1 MSCPPF
7 DPKKLRCSAAALSIL
22 YRTAYSLLVLGYRL
36 LGPLEVEGE
45 DGPIRLGGPKQRA
58 TLAILL
64 LNANRVVSIDRIAD
78 DLYAGSPPASAVA
91 QVQRQISELRKALGP
106 EAGIETR
113 APGYL
118 IRLDDEQLD
127 LSRFERWCSRAAEAQ
142 TEAATLLREALS
154 LWRGEP
160 LADLDGEPFAASAV
174 QRLGELRLAALE
186 QRIEADLRL
195 GRQREVVPEL
205 EQLVAENPLRESLVA
220 QLMVGLYRSGRQADA
235 LAAFRRAREELVDQ
249 LGLEPGPA
257 LRELERRILG
267 HDPALDLDLA
277 APTEQEEGTLLAV
290 AADEDELSL
299 LASFALPLAS
309 RRLLLVARIAADE
322 AELVAATQSVDHLR
336 GERVRVAA
344 LTSPRPVDD
353 VLRLASGYD
362 AELVLVPERLKGVA
376 GQAAADVAVAAGPS
390 FDASRGEGIFVP
402 FGGADDDWAA
412 LEVGAALAAGSGLEL
427 VLVGTRAGEGQRD
440 ASRLLAD
447 ASLAVQRVVGVAAK
461 PLLTDPGTP
470 NLVAAVAPASAVVAG
485 SPRTVLREA
494 GPPVLLVRL
503 GPRPGALAP
512 AGSRTR
518 YTWSLSPGTDRRS
531 PRR

>member
-1 MSCPPF
+1 
-7 DPKKLRCSAAALSIL
+7 
-22 YRTAYSLLVLGYRL
+22 VLGYRL

-64 LNANRVVSIDRIAD
+64 LNANRVVSIDRLAD

-91 QVQRQISELRKALGP
+91 QVQRQVSELRKALGP
-106 EAGIETR
+106 EAAIETR

-127 LSRFERWCSRAAEAQ
+127 LRRFERLCSRAEAP

-160 LADLDGEPFAASAV
+160 LADLDGEPFAAAAV
-174 QRLGELRLAALE
+174 QRLAELRLAALE
-186 QRIEADLRL
+186 QRIEADLQL

-205 EQLVAENPLRESLVA
+205 EELVAEHPLRESLVA

-257 LRELERRILG
+257 LRELERRILAQ
-267 HDPALDLDLA
+267 DPALELA
-277 APTEQEEGTLLAV
+277 PSTEEGTLLAV
-290 AADEDELSL
+290 GASEDELAL
-299 LASFALPLAS
+299 LASLALPLAS
-309 RRLLLVARIAADE
+309 PRILLIARLAADE
-322 AELVAATQSVDHLR
+322 AELAAAIQSVERLR

-344 LTSPRPVDD
+344 FTSSHPADD
-353 VLRLASGYD
+353 VVRLAAGYD
-362 AELVLVPERLKGVA
+362 AELVLVPERLEAVA
-376 GQAAADVAVAAGPS
+376 GQAAADVAVASGPA
-390 FDASRGEGIFVP
+390 FDAGRGEGIFVP

-412 LEVGAALAAGSGLEL
+412 LEVGAALAAESRLEL
-427 VLVGTRAGEGQRD
+427 VLVGKRAVRGGRD

-447 ASLAVQRVVGVAAK
+447 ASLAVQQVVGVSAR
-461 PLLTDPGTP
+461 PLLTDSTTAD
-470 NLVAAVAPASAVVAG
+470 LVAAVAPASAVVAG
-485 SPRTVLREA
+485 FPRKVLRGA
-494 GPPVLLVRL
+494 GPPVVLVRR

-518 YTWSLSPGTDRRS
+518 YTWSLSPGTDRR
-531 PRR
+531 

>member
-22 YRTAYSLLVLGYRL
+22 SRTAYSLLVLGYRL

-64 LNANRVVSIDRIAD
+64 LNANRVVSIDRLAD

-91 QVQRQISELRKALGP
+91 QVQRQVSELRKALGP
-106 EAGIETR
+106 EAAIETR

-127 LSRFERWCSRAAEAQ
+127 LGRFERLCSRAEAP

-160 LADLDGEPFAASAV
+160 LADLDGEPFAAPAV

-205 EQLVAENPLRESLVA
+205 EELVADHPLRESFVA

-235 LAAFRRAREELVDQ
+235 LAAFRRAREQLVDQ

-257 LRELERRILG
+257 LRELERRILA

-277 APTEQEEGTLLAV
+277 PPTEAGTLLAV
-290 AADEDELSL
+290 AAGEDDLSL
-299 LASFALPLAS
+299 LASLALPLAS
-309 RRLLLVARIAADE
+309 QRNLLIARLAADE
-322 AELVAATQSVDHLR
+322 AELATAAQSVDHLR

-344 LTSPRPVDD
+344 FTSSNPADEV
-353 VLRLASGYD
+353 VRLAAGYD
-362 AELVLVPERLKGVA
+362 AEFVLVPEQLESVA
-376 GQAAADVAVAAGPS
+376 GRAAADVAVAVGPPFEAG
-390 FDASRGEGIFVP
+390 RGEGIFVP

-412 LEVGAALAAGSGLEL
+412 LEVGAALAAGNGLEL
-427 VLVGTRAGEGQRD
+427 VLVGTRAAEGRRD

-447 ASLAVQRVVGVAAK
+447 ASLAVQRVVGVSAR

-485 SPRTVLREA
+485 FPRTVLREA
-494 GPPVLLVRL
+494 GPSVLLVRR

>member
-1 MSCPPF
+1 M
-7 DPKKLRCSAAALSIL
+7 
-22 YRTAYSLLVLGYRL
+22 LGYRL

-64 LNANRVVSIDRIAD
+64 LNANRVVSIDRLAD

-91 QVQRQISELRKALGP
+91 QVQRQVSELRKALGP
-106 EAGIETR
+106 EARIETR
-113 APGYL
+113 SPGYL
-118 IRLDDEQLD
+118 IRLDDDQLD

-142 TEAATLLREALS
+142 AEAATLLREALS

-160 LADLDGEPFAASAV
+160 LADLDGEPFAAAAV

-205 EQLVAENPLRESLVA
+205 EQLVAEHPLRESFVA

-235 LAAFRRAREELVDQ
+235 LAAFRSAREQLVDQ

-257 LRELERRILG
+257 LRELERRILA
-267 HDPALDLDLA
+267 HDPALDLDP
-277 APTEQEEGTLLAV
+277 APTEEEGALLAV
-290 AADEDELSL
+290 AAGEDELSL
-299 LASFALPLAS
+299 LAALALPLTSQRSLLIA
-309 RRLLLVARIAADE
+309 RLAADE
-322 AELVAATQSVDHLR
+322 AELATAAQAVDHLR

-344 LTSPRPVDD
+344 FTSPHPVDD
-353 VLRLASGYD
+353 VVRLAAGYD
-362 AELVLVPERLKGVA
+362 AELVLVAEPLAAVS
-376 GQAAADVAVAAGPS
+376 GQAAADVAVAAGPA
-390 FDASRGEGIFVP
+390 FDAGRGEGIFVP

-412 LEVGAALAAGSGLEL
+412 LEVGAVLAAASGLEL
-427 VLVGTRAGEGQRD
+427 VLVGTRAVRGGRD

-447 ASLAVQRVVGVAAK
+447 ASLAVQRVVGVSAR
-461 PLLTDPGTP
+461 PLLTDPDTAD
-470 NLVAAVAPASAVVAG
+470 LVAAVAPASAVVAG
-485 SPRTVLREA
+485 FPRTVLRDA
-494 GPPVLLVRL
+494 GAPVLLVRR

-518 YTWSLSPGTDRRS
+518 YTWSLSAGTER
-531 PRR
+531 

>member
-1 MSCPPF
+1 V
-7 DPKKLRCSAAALSIL
+7 LR
-22 YRTAYSLLVLGYRL
+22 YRL

-64 LNANRVVSIDRIAD
+64 LNANRVVSIDRLAD

-113 APGYL
+113 SPGYL

-127 LSRFERWCSRAAEAQ
+127 LGRFERLCSRAAEAS
-142 TEAATLLREALS
+142 TEAASLLREALS

-160 LADLDGEPFAASAV
+160 IADLDGEPFAAAAV
-174 QRLGELRLAALE
+174 QRLGELRLSALE

-235 LAAFRRAREELVDQ
+235 LAVFRRAREQLVDL
-249 LGLEPGPA
+249 LGLEPGPE
-257 LRELERRILG
+257 LRELERRILAQ
-267 HDPALDLDLA
+267 DPALDLELTPA
-277 APTEQEEGTLLAV
+277 AEEGTLLAV
-290 AADEDELSL
+290 AADEAELSL
-299 LASFALPLAS
+299 LAPLALALAS
-309 RRLLLVARIAADE
+309 RRILLVARLAADE
-322 AELVAATQSVDHLR
+322 AELPAATQSVDRLR

-344 LTSPRPVDD
+344 FTSAQPADD
-353 VLRLASGYD
+353 VLRLAAGYD
-362 AELVLVPERLKGVA
+362 AELVLVPERLESVA
-376 GQAAADVAVAAGPS
+376 GRAAADVAVAAGPA
-390 FDASRGEGIFVP
+390 FGAGRGEGIFVP

-412 LEVGAALAAGSGLEL
+412 LEVGAVLAAGSGLEL
-427 VLVGTRAGEGQRD
+427 VLVGTRAAEGRRD

-447 ASLAVQRVVGVAAK
+447 ASLAVQRVVGVAAS
-461 PLLTDPGTP
+461 PLLTDPGTAD
-470 NLVAAVAPASAVVAG
+470 LVAAVAPASAVVAG
-485 SPRTVLREA
+485 FPRTVLREA
-494 GPPVLLVRL
+494 GPPVLLVRR

-518 YTWSLSPGTDRRS
+518 YTWSLSPGTDPRS